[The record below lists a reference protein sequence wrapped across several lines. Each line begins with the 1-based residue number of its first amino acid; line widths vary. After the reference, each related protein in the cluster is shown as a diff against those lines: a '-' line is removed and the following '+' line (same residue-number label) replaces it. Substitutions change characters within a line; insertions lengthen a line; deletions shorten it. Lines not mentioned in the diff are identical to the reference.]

1 MTAADETEKT
11 EVLWP
16 TKVSFILTDLCNLRC
31 RHCYAW
37 KTHERRVLSTE
48 VIVDTLAELGEWAG
62 PYKLFL
68 SGGEPTLHRGLVEIV
83 QAAAS
88 KGGFVSIATN
98 GIRMGERLAQ
108 ELVLAGLGHADI
120 SLDGLTPETH
130 DQIRGRV
137 GAHARAV
144 RAARLL
150 HRFRTEHGRQT
161 YINLQATIT
170 AYNVHELPALAR
182 WIREEG
188 IGQLLLQP
196 LAAPFWSSHDRAWL
210 MRSDLWP
217 RDTAAVEAVLDELIQ
232 MKRDGWP
239 IDNSVE
245 HIQGIREFYGWAP
258 PPGSE
263 TLVDE
268 DFVGELGQLATMEG
282 EGAVTVDEVPRE
294 RQAPAD
300 EDTTD
305 ATRLDARYL
314 AGVDRNGDLGPKQL
328 FAALDIN
335 EVPADVRPERID
347 RCSIGWKVLN
357 INHLGDVRLCHDMPP
372 IGNINRNPLREIWTS
387 PRASCV
393 RELIA
398 HCHEGCFLLNCNYCD

>member
-1 MTAADETEKT
+1 MTSADDPGATA
-11 EVLWP
+11 VPWP

-37 KTHERRVLSTE
+37 KTNERRVLSTE
-48 VIVDTLAELGEWAG
+48 LIVDTLDELGEWAG

-83 QAAAS
+83 GAAS
-88 KGGFVSIATN
+88 RKGGFVSIATN
-98 GIRMGERLAQ
+98 GIRIDEKRAE

-120 SLDGLTPETH
+120 SLDGLTPEVH
-130 DQIRGRV
+130 DLIRGRV

-150 HRFRTEHGRQT
+150 DRFRREHGKQT
-161 YINLQATIT
+161 YLNLQATIT
-170 AYNVHELPALAR
+170 AFNVHELPGLAR

-188 IGQLLLQP
+188 LGQLLLQP
-196 LAAPFWSSHDRAWL
+196 LAAPFWSNHDRAWL

-217 RDTAAVEAVLDELIQ
+217 RDTEAVHAVLDELIQ

-239 IDNSVE
+239 IDNSVD
-245 HIQGIREFYGWAP
+245 HIEGIREFYGWAP
-258 PPGSE
+258 PAGSE

-268 DFVGELGQLATMEG
+268 DFVGDLGRPAPMDG
-282 EGAVTVDEVPRE
+282 ERDVAVDEVPRE
-294 RQAPAD
+294 RQAPSD

-305 ATRLDARYL
+305 ASRLDARYL
-314 AGVDRNGDLGPKQL
+314 AGVENHGELGPKQL

-372 IGNINRNPLREIWTS
+372 IGNINRTSLREIWTS
-387 PRASCV
+387 SRASCV